1 MPGNTITLANGL
13 FEKEI
18 TTKRRASRAPHCL
31 FIKQPHFTQESHD
44 IQPDVTICSY
54 NICPQRGR
62 IMPYCAMPHA
72 ELAAWFDD
80 ILLSLGVKK
89 AEEGKVIISKRQP
102 RPAAPKD
109 NSPA

>member
-1 MPGNTITLANGL
+1 MHGNTITLANGL

-62 IMPYCAMPHA
+62 IMPYCAIP
-72 ELAAWFDD
+72 
-80 ILLSLGVKK
+80 SRSTKTVVG
-89 AEEGKVIISKRQP
+89 
-102 RPAAPKD
+102 RPAGIFPIAALRAATLSTD
-109 NSPA
+109 

>member
-1 MPGNTITLANGL
+1 MILMAKAGIGAQ
-13 FEKEI
+13 
-18 TTKRRASRAPHCL
+18 AVA
-31 FIKQPHFTQESHD
+31 
-44 IQPDVTICSY
+44 
-54 NICPQRGR
+54 
-62 IMPYCAMPHA
+62 AMPHA